1 MRRRA
6 KRENEFAVSEVIG
19 VVMLLA
25 MVITMMGGVFLMLT
39 PYIEDFQDNT
49 SWANANGIADRLED
63 RIALTGPMPENTGIR
78 TTIPA
83 ASSNVAPLVNVETWT
98 LAADLVDYERVTVAR
113 NSSSS
118 FSVFAINESAES
130 AHIWTE
136 RGEETHS
143 FTPSHEA
150 VIIDHGLEVS
160 DLVIVTVFDADGV
173 AIHRYASI
181 TLSGLQVVTNIK
193 GGEHGIAMVNDGR
206 ADKTEDAPW
215 ALSKR
220 PSVALDELVD
230 GTVRTSILLRDV
242 TINGTVPTG
251 RSMGIDLVSK
261 GPINLFSGDAWH
273 FRFTYDSTLDSTISP
288 QMHENW
294 LTEYNLHRASGTL
307 EQYNG
312 ICPWLRASGSDGFTV
327 NGGDTMIDL
336 EIDLQ
341 RVEVSG

>member
-1 MRRRA
+1 
-6 KRENEFAVSEVIG
+6 
-19 VVMLLA
+19 
-25 MVITMMGGVFLMLT
+25 
-39 PYIEDFQDNT
+39 
-49 SWANANGIADRLED
+49 
-63 RIALTGPMPENTGIR
+63 
-78 TTIPA
+78 
-83 ASSNVAPLVNVETWT
+83 VETWT
-98 LAADLVDYERVTVAR
+98 LAADLVDDERVTITW

-118 FSVFAINESAES
+118 FSILAINESAAS
-130 AHIWTE
+130 MLIWTE
-136 RGEETHS
+136 NGEETHS

-150 VIIDHGLEVS
+150 VIVDHGLEVS
-160 DLVIVTVFDADGV
+160 DLVIITVFDAEGV
-173 AIHRYASI
+173 ALHRHASI

-193 GGEHGIAMVNDGR
+193 GGEHGIAMINDGR

-215 ALSKR
+215 TLSKR
-220 PSVALDELVD
+220 PGVVLDELVD

-251 RSMGIDLVSK
+251 RSMGIDLISK

-273 FRFTYDSTLDSTISP
+273 FRFTYDSSLDTTIAP

-327 NGGDTMIDL
+327 NGGDAMIDL